1 MSSNKLDK
9 SKELLRQG
17 ELRINGIIQF
27 SKEIDDK
34 VFKLLG
40 ASIGVA
46 SGLLFFILKTHSVL
60 EECFLNTSIFAFIL
74 LCLSIVFLLL
84 AGKPAPYKGVGLP
97 LSEFD
102 DEKSLEDI
110 LQNSK
115 ARYTERFKK
124 NAELNENKTFWLE
137 HAIYTLASLPIIT
150 SLFYLQSLFLPVVI
164 VIISN
169 LFIVGIFYIFFRQ
182 FVVK

>member
-1 MSSNKLDK
+1 MNDKLDRA
-9 SKELLRQG
+9 KELLRQG
-17 ELRINGIIQF
+17 ELRVSGIIQF

-34 VFKLLG
+34 VFTLLG
-40 ASIGVA
+40 VGIGVA
-46 SGLLFFILKTHSVL
+46 SGLLFFILKTHSTL
-60 EECFLNTSIFAFIL
+60 DKCFLNTSILAFIL
-74 LCLSIVFLLL
+74 LCLSVIFLLL

-102 DEKSLEDI
+102 NEKSLEDI

-115 ARYTERFKK
+115 ARYTERFNK

-150 SLFYLQSLFLPVVI
+150 SLFYLQSLFLPVII

-169 LFIVGIFYIFFRQ
+169 LFIVGIFYIFFRR
-182 FVVK
+182 FIVK